1 MNYFKNGMMKR
12 SIIIISLA
20 ILASLQPLFC
30 QGQTNAERLNAF
42 KIAFFTRKLNLT
54 STEAE
59 KFWPVY
65 NDYTNKK
72 NQIQI
77 DRAELMNKVNQNASR
92 MSDKE
97 ITEAGD
103 KLIASIMEE
112 TKLAETLHRKLKE
125 ILPPIKVLLV
135 YQTENQ
141 YKAQLLRQLNDDV
154 PEQPLRQR
162 R

>member
-1 MNYFKNGMMKR
+1 MNYFNNGIMKR
-12 SIIIISLA
+12 SIIIISAL
-20 ILASLQPLFC
+20 ILTLSTMVSG
-30 QGQTNAERLNAF
+30 QGQSNADRLNAY

-54 STEAE
+54 SGEAE

-65 NDYTNKK
+65 NNYTNKK
-72 NQIQI
+72 NQVQI
-77 DRAELMNKVNQNASR
+77 DRAELMNRVAKDGSK

-103 KLIASIMEE
+103 KLIASFSEE
-112 TKLAETLHRKLKE
+112 IRLTEELHKKLKE
-125 ILPPIKVLLV
+125 ILPPMKVLLV

-141 YKAQLLRQLNDDV
+141 YKAQLLRQLNGEL
-154 PEQPLRQR
+154 PEQPLRER